1 MPEAFCVI
9 GRIDISAVTKS
20 QFHPVESISAEFI
33 PDRLRQS
40 DQKLGRLSAG
50 IPPDS
55 PAFSDIIHRSSVM
68 DRIIQKARHVAPRSV
83 PALIE
88 GESGT
93 GKELLARAIHRAG
106 PRKDNAFVA
115 VNCGA
120 IPADL
125 VESEF
130 FGHEKGAFTGAHQ
143 TRIGYFEAANRGTL
157 FLDEIGELPLAMPVK
172 FLRVIQE
179 NEVVRIGATSPI
191 PLDVRIIAATHRNL
205 AQDMQTGRFRPDL
218 FYRLAVAILKLPPI
232 RERAGDMGILID
244 HLLNQIN
251 QDSETEPGYIHKELS
266 VSAKNI
272 MLQHPW
278 PGNVRELLNTLR
290 RAALWSST
298 ETIGPEDIRDA
309 LIQPHST
316 IENDLMNRPLGE
328 SFSLQELIQTL
339 ARHYIQRALKET
351 GGNKTRAAGQL
362 GFSSYQTLTNWI
374 KKYGIE

>member
-1 MPEAFCVI
+1 M
-9 GRIDISAVTKS
+9 
-20 QFHPVESISAEFI
+20 ESISAEFI

-55 PAFSDIIHRSSVM
+55 PAFSDIIHRSIIM

-130 FGHEKGAFTGAHQ
+130 FGHEKCAFTGAHQ

-157 FLDEIGELPLAMPVK
+157 FLD
-172 FLRVIQE
+172 
-179 NEVVRIGATSPI
+179 
-191 PLDVRIIAATHRNL
+191 
-205 AQDMQTGRFRPDL
+205 
-218 FYRLAVAILKLPPI
+218 
-232 RERAGDMGILID
+232 
-244 HLLNQIN
+244 
-251 QDSETEPGYIHKELS
+251 
-266 VSAKNI
+266 
-272 MLQHPW
+272 
-278 PGNVRELLNTLR
+278 
-290 RAALWSST
+290 
-298 ETIGPEDIRDA
+298 
-309 LIQPHST
+309 
-316 IENDLMNRPLGE
+316 
-328 SFSLQELIQTL
+328 
-339 ARHYIQRALKET
+339 
-351 GGNKTRAAGQL
+351 
-362 GFSSYQTLTNWI
+362 
-374 KKYGIE
+374 